1 MRITRLLAGIVLP
14 AVLGI
19 GCSDRKENK
28 PAPAKSASA
37 LPAPATAKLAFPYV
51 VPISTQTPHNIG
63 SFDQKLGAMV
73 ARKNDTGAL
82 VFGPYLEL
90 EQGQYQVTFSLSAGG
105 SQDEIIGKVDVN
117 AFSDARPDNPVVDK
131 ELRRAK
137 KDQNITLDFSGVPG
151 KKYEFRVWT
160 NGNGSLSVKKITLDR
175 KTQG

>member
-1 MRITRLLAGIVLP
+1 
-14 AVLGI
+14 
-19 GCSDRKENK
+19 
-28 PAPAKSASA
+28 
-37 LPAPATAKLAFPYV
+37 LAFPYV
-51 VPISTQTPHNIG
+51 VPISAQTPHNIG

-105 SQDEIIGKVDVN
+105 GQDESIGKVDVN
-117 AFSDARPDNPVVDK
+117 AFSDTRPDNPVVDK

-137 KDQNITLDFSGVPG
+137 KDQNITLDFSSVPG
-151 KKYEFRVWT
+151 KKYEFRVWA